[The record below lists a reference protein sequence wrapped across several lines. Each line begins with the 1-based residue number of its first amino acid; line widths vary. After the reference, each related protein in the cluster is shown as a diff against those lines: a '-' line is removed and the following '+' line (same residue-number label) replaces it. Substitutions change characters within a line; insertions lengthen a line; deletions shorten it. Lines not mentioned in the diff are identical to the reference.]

1 MKKQIIKRLTA
12 FLLAVV
18 CTATFYTMAY
28 AAAIVYNNIELE
40 FITKTPSKT
49 LNGRRYSGVGGIAAG
64 TNRTSMFVTKAET
77 NEDNLATEQLAL
89 FYDFP
94 NINDTSTYYYYY
106 IPQAGHANGMAIDN
120 YNIYICG
127 WRNVTKTGNQTGNDA
142 NNWIIKLPR
151 SYFSY
156 FRSECNGDVLDP
168 DSPTKQGYSVLEP
181 IIDGTVDTPFT
192 YEIRNITKYN
202 SNKTFIVQYFWNKN
216 IGNNLAYTTARLV
229 TEDGEE
235 KFYVSTDPE
244 DIFIVENNVLFYDG
258 TLQDICYS
266 PGNGL
271 FIPIWYY
278 DKYNKTNP
286 LTNKN
291 KNVIMW
297 VDLSTTNNPKLS
309 TITIDGVTY
318 RYYTQPDK
326 INVNQSGKGYDTF
339 EVESIAITDNDEM
352 LFSANVVQADGQQ
365 GELTSSDSVFKL
377 THDNRQN
384 FVLQ

>member
-151 SYFSY
+151 SYFPSY
-156 FRSECNGDVLDP
+156 ASPIRSLCI
-168 DSPTKQGYSVLEP
+168 SY
-181 IIDGTVDTPFT
+181 
-192 YEIRNITKYN
+192 
-202 SNKTFIVQYFWNKN
+202 
-216 IGNNLAYTTARLV
+216 
-229 TEDGEE
+229 
-235 KFYVSTDPE
+235 
-244 DIFIVENNVLFYDG
+244 
-258 TLQDICYS
+258 
-266 PGNGL
+266 
-271 FIPIWYY
+271 
-278 DKYNKTNP
+278 
-286 LTNKN
+286 
-291 KNVIMW
+291 
-297 VDLSTTNNPKLS
+297 
-309 TITIDGVTY
+309 
-318 RYYTQPDK
+318 
-326 INVNQSGKGYDTF
+326 
-339 EVESIAITDNDEM
+339 
-352 LFSANVVQADGQQ
+352 
-365 GELTSSDSVFKL
+365 
-377 THDNRQN
+377 
-384 FVLQ
+384 